1 MDVLIWIQT
10 RPRCPCRS
18 TVYAPEAKAPPHSEW
33 GGGAILLKL
42 DLDNIQKTG
51 WSRFV
56 QEIYQWSQLTSNG
69 YESVILQMSEFL
81 NTTTQDKYL
90 FQTDS
95 ADGKI
100 VMTI

>member
-1 MDVLIWIQT
+1 MSWSGSRLDRDVPADLLCTHLKQKHHPT
-10 RPRCPCRS
+10 RS
-18 TVYAPEAKAPPHSEW
+18 G
-33 GGGAILLKL
+33 GGGAILFKK
-42 DLDNIQKTG
+42 DVDKIQKTG